1 MIGLDL
7 GGTKILALAVS
18 PGGGVLGRAL
28 HPTPRTGR
36 ADLVAALSGA
46 AREACAAAG
55 LELKDCAGVG
65 VGAPGPTDP
74 AGVVLEPP
82 NLPADCR
89 ELPLGAL
96 LGDELGLRVVVENDA
111 NAAALGEQRFG
122 AGRGHPDMIYVTVST
137 GIGGGV
143 ISGGRLL
150 RGAGFMAGE
159 VGHMLLA
166 PEGGDV
172 CGCGRTGCWEAISS
186 GTGIVRQAR
195 AAMAEGAFAGGDAAT
210 LSAAT
215 VLQAAGA
222 GDPAARR
229 IIARAATY
237 NGFGLLN
244 LLHLFSPGRIV
255 IGGGLTHAWDTL
267 VGPAADWALGHAMQR
282 AAAACRV
289 VRAEL
294 GDLVGGLGAAAVLQ
308 GGGD

>member
-1 MIGLDL
+1 M
-7 GGTKILALAVS
+7 
-18 PGGGVLGRAL
+18 
-28 HPTPRTGR
+28 
-36 ADLVAALSGA
+36 
-46 AREACAAAG
+46 
-55 LELKDCAGVG
+55 
-65 VGAPGPTDP
+65 
-74 AGVVLEPP
+74 
-82 NLPADCR
+82 
-89 ELPLGAL
+89 
-96 LGDELGLRVVVENDA
+96 ENDA